1 MFCFYFCLGA
11 PPSHK
16 LFETAG
22 ACAHGWAGQ
31 AFAFASG
38 YFRYRRPGLKD
49 ERRHVLCY
57 SIPMTNAVLTK
68 RIAFLEEEVRSVKS
82 MLALQRWALSALQKS
97 RGKKLP
103 RGLRTAIQEVAEGKI
118 EGPFDSVE
126 EFMADVK
133 R

>member
-1 MFCFYFCLGA
+1 
-11 PPSHK
+11 
-16 LFETAG
+16 
-22 ACAHGWAGQ
+22 
-31 AFAFASG
+31 
-38 YFRYRRPGLKD
+38 
-49 ERRHVLCY
+49 
-57 SIPMTNAVLTK
+57 MTNAVLTK